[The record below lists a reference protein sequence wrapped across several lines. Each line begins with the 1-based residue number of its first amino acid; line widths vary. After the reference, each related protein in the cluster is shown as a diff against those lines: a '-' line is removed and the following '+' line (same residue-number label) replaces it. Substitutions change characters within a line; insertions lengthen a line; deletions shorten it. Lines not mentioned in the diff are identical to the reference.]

1 MEEAVNRSAVQSLM
15 CTMEGLIVE
24 MEMLQN
30 LLTLYAEHREDQI
43 THIRPS
49 EAWTVECVLRRQD
62 LGLALLR
69 AIEEKVQAITKEANQ
84 VTADGYALCGMAYTP
99 A

>member
-15 CTMEGLIVE
+15 RTMESLIVE

-30 LLTLYAEHREDQI
+30 LLTLYAERREDQI
-43 THIRPS
+43 LHIRPK

-69 AIEEKVQAITKEANQ
+69 AIEEKAQAITKEASQ
-84 VTADGYALCGMAYTP
+84 VTADGYALCGMTYTP